1 MFVYLIGI
9 KKVGDDMVF
18 EKIFGG
24 GVNEIGEDE
33 YIELDTA
40 DAETGGKV
48 MIKTDKI
55 EDFIDADRI
64 QKMLRENSIVLVKVK
79 SLKEKDISE
88 LKRAIDK
95 LRKTCIAMN
104 GDIAAIDE
112 DWIIV
117 TPGFAHISRQ

>member
-1 MFVYLIGI
+1 L
-9 KKVGDDMVF
+9 KVGDVMVF

-24 GVNEIGEDE
+24 NVNEVGEDE
-33 YIELDTA
+33 YIELDTT
-40 DAETGGKV
+40 DSDTGGKV
-48 MIKTDKI
+48 IIKTDKI
-55 EDFIDADRI
+55 EDFVDADRI
-64 QKMLRENSIVLVKVK
+64 QKYLRENSVVLVKIK
-79 SLKEKDISE
+79 ALREKDISE

-117 TPGFAHISRQ
+117 TPSFAHVARQ